1 MFKIDKKII
10 ESLDKAG
17 YRLTQ
22 PRKAILEVMKENKGQ
37 HLTAE
42 EVLLAARDKAPNI
55 GIATVYRC
63 LESLTSM
70 DILYKTTFDEGK
82 YRYELSDEEIHR
94 HHHVICPAC
103 GKISEVEED
112 LLCSLEQHLEDQGY
126 EVVDHHLK
134 VYAYCPECIPK

>member
-1 MFKIDKKII
+1 
-10 ESLDKAG
+10 
-17 YRLTQ
+17 
-22 PRKAILEVMKENKGQ
+22 MKENKGQ

-42 EVLLAARDKAPNI
+42 EVLLAARDKSPNI

-63 LESLTSM
+63 LESLTNM
-70 DILYKTTFDEGK
+70 DILYKTIFDEGK
-82 YRYELSDEEIHR
+82 YRYELSEEETHR

-112 LLCSLEQHLEDQGY
+112 LLCSLEKHLEDQGY

-134 VYAYCPECIPK
+134 VYAYCPVCKPE